1 MRYYSH
7 LSIPNALRGGLSETS
22 IAVRASE
29 HAPILT
35 DWWKTASLEKKA
47 AFAEACS
54 GKDAVSVFL
63 EKFADDMGYE
73 GGTDVLDQPGGRM
86 LYNETPNPNMN
97 LLDLLHGNVN
107 YSDRRAKEVESA
119 ATQAFDMNENKMD
132 PTSNMSTGTTA
143 P

>member
-7 LSIPNALRGGLSETS
+7 LSIPNALRDGLSDTS

-35 DWWKTASLEKKA
+35 DWWKTASLEVKSK
-47 AFAEACS
+47 FVN
-54 GKDAVSVFL
+54 AVSGRDAIEVFL

-86 LYNETPNPNMN
+86 EYNEVRNPNMN

-107 YSDRRAKEVESA
+107 YSDRRVKEVESA
-119 ATQAFDMNENKMD
+119 AEQAFDQNENKLD